1 MSLADAHQEQAILS
15 SWQVNAAPWTDAV
28 RQRQIASRER
38 LTNAA
43 IIETLLAIKPD
54 ALLDIGCGEGWL
66 CRALSAHNIA
76 CTGVDAIDDLVQQAR
91 ARGGRYLRLDYHDL
105 AHVPLQPVDCA
116 VCNFSLI
123 GKTSTEAV
131 FAAASHFLKT
141 GGRLVVQTL
150 HPVTACGEHPYED
163 GWREGSWQ
171 GFSERFQQA
180 APWYFRTLPS
190 WQSLFAEHGFSLE
203 QQREP
208 TPDDSD
214 LPQSLILVGKL
225 TPG

>member
-1 MSLADAHQEQAILS
+1 MSRGDAHQEQAILS
-15 SWQVNAAPWTDAV
+15 SWRINAAPWTQAV
-28 RQRQIASRER
+28 RQRQIASRET
-38 LTNAA
+38 LTNNA
-43 IIETLLAIKPD
+43 ITETLLSLSPD
-54 ALLDIGCGEGWL
+54 SLLDIGCGEGWL
-66 CRALSAHNIA
+66 CRALSAHNIT
-76 CTGVDAIDDLVQQAR
+76 CIGVDATDDLIQQAR
-91 ARGGRYLRLDYHDL
+91 AKGGRYQCLDYLDL
-105 AHVPLQPVDCA
+105 ANAPLPPVDCA

-150 HPVTACGEHPYED
+150 HPVTACGDRPYED

-171 GFSERFQQA
+171 GFSDGFQQP
-180 APWYFRTLPS
+180 APWYFRTLAS

-208 TPDDSD
+208 AHTDTST
-214 LPQSLILVGKL
+214 PQSLILIGRL
-225 TPG
+225 T